1 MKRVSLILEVFA
13 CKFWIVAYSQ
23 NTACEVV
30 SDTSTSN
37 LTQIQ
42 SKNPNQKG
50 RFFDYP
56 TPSKSPYGNIKSR
69 ENEKGD

>member
-1 MKRVSLILEVFA
+1 MKRASLILGVIA
-13 CKFWIVAYSQ
+13 CQFYIVAYSQ

-42 SKNPNQKG
+42 SISPGQKR
-50 RFFDYP
+50 RFFDCP
-56 TPSKSPYGNIKSR
+56 TPSKSPHGNIKSR
-69 ENEKGD
+69 ENEEVD